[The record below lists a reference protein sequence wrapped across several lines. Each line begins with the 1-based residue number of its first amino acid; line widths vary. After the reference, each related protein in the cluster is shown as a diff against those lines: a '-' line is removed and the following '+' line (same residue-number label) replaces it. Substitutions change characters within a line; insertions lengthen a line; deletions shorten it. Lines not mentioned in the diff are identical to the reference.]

1 MVKHGIVLVREL
13 LNVLYADMRVTDG
26 ASRYSVGHQWSIIY
40 LKCNDVLPKYAFKG
54 QYNIHVAYH
63 IVNTANNDVLTE
75 MTVEGKFTQKSLNIQ
90 ALKYSTLP

>member
-1 MVKHGIVLVREL
+1 MMYCQ
-13 LNVLYADMRVTDG
+13 N
-26 ASRYSVGHQWSIIY
+26 
-40 LKCNDVLPKYAFKG
+40 AFKG
-54 QYNIHVAYH
+54 QYNIHAAYH